1 MVLLG
6 QIGAGVDVYMLHEEM
21 YNDQNQT
28 RRNEIYMDVPI
39 YIPAATAAWA
49 DLSIPVTLLLASSL
63 SSGLN

>member
-1 MVLLG
+1 MY
-6 QIGAGVDVYMLHEEM
+6 ICCMKECTMIKANEM
-21 YNDQNQT
+21 NSIWTYSPT
-28 RRNEIYMDVPI
+28 

>member
-1 MVLLG
+1 MVKVK
-6 QIGAGVDVYMLHEEM
+6 QILVIH
-21 YNDQNQT
+21 
-28 RRNEIYMDVPI
+28 